1 MSAILDLWNS
11 NFLTIGEVKRPILH
25 QRTKFR
31 KTSVQP
37 LRRCRDLWF
46 QDGDRRHLGFSKI
59 QNFNSWFAARG
70 QCASPCQI
78 SLKIGRTVA
87 EIWRFIGVFSKWRP
101 SAILDLLGA
110 YWDHPCRP
118 LDGLYRCAKFGENR
132 CSSFDNMKLSRFCPF
147 GLKRLLTPP
156 KLWFLGVFH
165 LQNGEQYQRYPQ
177 KAHPCA
183 SPRRL
188 SHEAWKSVDG
198 SDL

>member
-1 MSAILDLWNS
+1 MRHCAKFHQNRSHGWGRDKAILRFSKWRMSAILDLWNS

-59 QNFNSWFAARG
+59 QNFNSWSAARG

-87 EIWRFIGVFSKWRP
+87 EIWRFVVFFRNGGRPPSWICWAPIGTTHDEFLMVSIVVPNLVKIDAAVSITWNFQDF
-101 SAILDLLGA
+101 A
-110 YWDHPCRP
+110 
-118 LDGLYRCAKFGENR
+118 
-132 CSSFDNMKLSRFCPF
+132 
-147 GLKRLLTPP
+147 RL
-156 KLWFLGVFH
+156 
-165 LQNGEQYQRYPQ
+165 
-177 KAHPCA
+177 A
-183 SPRRL
+183 
-188 SHEAWKSVDG
+188 
-198 SDL
+198 